1 MNYKELSRV
10 VDSTLWYEEDSI
22 KKLDELFD
30 QYVPARGNADTVGG
44 EIVRAAERII
54 YRYFNDGDIVGWLY
68 GNVTTNGSDR
78 FLVKHV
84 PGYKSLVD
92 CTTDEEVYEVLLV
105 RRANLIVDYLL
116 ANPSIFEEPNSED
129 SRPCSNA
136 DELREE
142 EQEDELYKYGNDS
155 EEEEDY

>member
-10 VDSTLWYEEDSI
+10 VDSTPWYEEDSI

-30 QYVPARGNADTVGG
+30 EYVPARGIADTVGG

-68 GNVTTNGSDR
+68 GNETTNGSDR

-84 PGYKSLVD
+84 PGYKSLVG

-105 RRANLIVDYLL
+105 RRADLIVGFLL
-116 ANPSIFEEPNSED
+116 DNPPIFAEPNSED
-129 SRPCSNA
+129 SRPCS
-136 DELREE
+136 DGDRLREE
-142 EQEDELYKYGNDS
+142 EQEDEYYGNDS